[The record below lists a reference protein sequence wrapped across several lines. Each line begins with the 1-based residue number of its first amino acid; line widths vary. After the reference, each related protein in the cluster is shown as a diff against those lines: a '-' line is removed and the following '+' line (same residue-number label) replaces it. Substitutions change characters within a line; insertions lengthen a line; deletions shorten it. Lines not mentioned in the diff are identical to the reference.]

1 MEYGRVRI
9 YSLQQ
14 RQTAMSTVKLIFLP
28 HYSRHSGYTAKRVR
42 NTNPDKS
49 VRRQKKGEKVRME
62 EILNRYKKWLPSD
75 PHLGCFLQ

>member
-49 VRRQKKGEKVRME
+49 ARRQKKGGKVRMVNLAMSQIQGSKE
-62 EILNRYKKWLPSD
+62 VSPSKT
-75 PHLGCFLQ
+75 